1 MRYRFPDQTKIERAT
16 PAGLETLEFEAGEI
30 EIDDDSDERLTLEI
44 VAVSTGVA
52 ERVTTKSSK
61 TPKE

>member
-30 EIDDDSDERLTLEI
+30 EIDD
-44 VAVSTGVA
+44 AVLLD
-52 ERVTTKSSK
+52 
-61 TPKE
+61 PP